1 MAHTVRSV
9 ATFLVFDWESLR
21 MVGLCVKMLAM
32 PIITIHELM
41 DPYAERT
48 VAAFNVITIEH
59 AEGIVAGAERAGL
72 PVILQLSENAITYHG
87 QAHAIAAA
95 TVEVARGSSADV
107 ALHLDHI
114 TDVALMRLAP
124 ELGFHPDPGGSSPD
138 HRLPGELPIGLEGVV
153 GDVVHH

>member
-1 MAHTVRSV
+1 
-9 ATFLVFDWESLR
+9 

-41 DPYAERT
+41 GPHAEST

-72 PVILQLSENAITYHG
+72 PVILQLSENAIKYHG
-87 QAHAIAAA
+87 HARAIAAA
-95 TVEVARGSSADV
+95 TVELARASSADV

-114 TDVALMRLAP
+114 TNLSLIHISEPTRLGMISYAVFC
-124 ELGFHPDPGGSSPD
+124 LK
-138 HRLPGELPIGLEGVV
+138 
-153 GDVVHH
+153 